1 MVCISE
7 RWAGEKKG
15 LDMENRGVS
24 LMEWQNVEEQ
34 LKARVGVEVGL
45 GLGVRAKQQKKV
57 EVMAELRVSVQMEHS
72 SWQNSDQGMDYIHT
86 D

>member
-1 MVCISE
+1 
-7 RWAGEKKG
+7 
-15 LDMENRGVS
+15 
-24 LMEWQNVEEQ
+24 MEWENVEEQ
-34 LKARVGVEVGL
+34 LKARVGVEVEVGL